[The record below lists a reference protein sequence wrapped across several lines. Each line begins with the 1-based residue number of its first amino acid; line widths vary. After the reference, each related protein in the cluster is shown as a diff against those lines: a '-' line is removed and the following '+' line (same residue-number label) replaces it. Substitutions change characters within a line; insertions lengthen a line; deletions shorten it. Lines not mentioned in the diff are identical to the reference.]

1 MKKMTCF
8 VMALALVLGFTQ
20 CKKEQ
25 HLEPE
30 NEVNTVNITLN
41 VGGNGGSRHTIDTEN
56 GDVAFD
62 DDDVIYVGNGST
74 YIGTLTRASAVF
86 SGNINEPADG
96 TEIYFYFVGGL
107 PTTPA
112 DLSGQSSFTVDISDQ
127 STQMPVLSCN
137 HVTYRSSTSSYS
149 CVLQNQCALV
159 KFTTASTTDP
169 VHVGGLYTVAR
180 IDFANNTI
188 TNSGTTGFVA
198 LNSESTTEKW
208 AVLLPQTSFSGIE
221 GIVAD
226 KGYTISMQSGTTIA
240 ADGFITGEHALGI
253 TSTPSHNRYLQ
264 WATGD
269 LTLEDGDHVYGT
281 LGGNYK
287 VSIADGATTN
297 GVTLDGVTINGVD
310 EDAYAW
316 AGINCLGDA
325 NIILSGT
332 NTVKGFLRTHSGI
345 YVPQNKTL
353 TISGS
358 GSLNASSNGYGAGI
372 GSGYIGGEFNGGNS
386 GNIVINGGTITATG
400 GAYCAGIGS
409 GFNSSCG
416 TITINNGSV
425 TAIGG
430 EWAAG
435 IGTGWGYNTDSSTC
449 GNITINN
456 GNVTATGGQGGAG
469 IGAGHANYGTST
481 CGVITIEGGE
491 VTANG
496 GKWAAGIGSG
506 LAYAGSAHSQCGN
519 ISISGGTVT
528 ATGGSNGTYPNTSYG
543 FPGGAS
549 IGTGFC
555 HTDAYSTC
563 GSITITTGVTKVTA
577 SKGTGATDSI
587 GNCTNESC
595 LGGITIG
602 NTAYYTYGQ
611 WTGGAYQNDG
621 ATYLAQ
627 SPLVYQP

>member
-425 TAIGG
+425 TA
-430 EWAAG
+430 
-435 IGTGWGYNTDSSTC
+435 
-449 GNITINN
+449 
-456 GNVTATGGQGGAG
+456 
-469 IGAGHANYGTST
+469 
-481 CGVITIEGGE
+481 
-491 VTANG
+491 NG